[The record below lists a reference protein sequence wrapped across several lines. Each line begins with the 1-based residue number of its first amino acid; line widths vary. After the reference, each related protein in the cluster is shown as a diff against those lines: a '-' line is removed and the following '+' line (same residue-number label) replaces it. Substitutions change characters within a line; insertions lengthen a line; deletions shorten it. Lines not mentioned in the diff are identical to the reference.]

1 MQLEVNKVE
10 GVLAEQAAK
19 IIKQAKHDITGEE
32 ARAVVQALDWL
43 TDLSKRIR
51 GAALAEAAAPEKA
64 PPPPETPA
72 KGRTKK

>member
-51 GAALAEAAAPEKA
+51 GAALAEVAAPAKE

-72 KGRTKK
+72 KGRAKK